1 VYRTSD
7 AGASWELAAN
17 GLPDRAWAAVL
28 REGCSFDEGN
38 VYFGTQSGSVW
49 TAPASVVANAAP
61 ASGRVLLGTVQVRT
75 DTNILIGSGDVVVQN
90 VTP

>member
-1 VYRTSD
+1 MRANFRVTFCFVNSAFGSVSVTD
-7 AGASWELAAN
+7 ANA
-17 GLPDRAWAAVL
+17 L
-28 REGCSFDEGN
+28 RPA
-38 VYFGTQSGSVW
+38 GSVW